1 MFYSQR
7 SRKILLG
14 ASKGWKQ
21 DELFT
26 LLKEVLE
33 DKYMISD
40 KGKEDDYEKFS
51 DDTFGNIL
59 KLLFEKDANSFPYN
73 PELRVGFNSNVYI
86 GKLYDLLGVDFKM
99 YDYDNSSMLAYSLY
113 NKEYDIYK
121 YTYSFEYGMYI
132 EKYNYDNNHIQYT
145 YKKDTSTPTILI
157 IRVCRKDDVSLKR
170 YTSVIFKN
178 FIIQDEKIKNELTSM
193 RDNITYNDRTY
204 VLDSVILTSL
214 TSLSISRHAIAG
226 ITCKGIK
233 YIYNGWMRI
242 NMDPAMARQEI
253 TRNIPCELMR
263 HDWNVKGED
272 FCLNTK
278 TCMPDVLKERK
289 LNESRQCFNFSEGD
303 KLLIYVLKDKHLEKL
318 RKADVIK
325 ATIRR
330 RSV

>member
-1 MFYSQR
+1 
-7 SRKILLG
+7 
-14 ASKGWKQ
+14 
-21 DELFT
+21 
-26 LLKEVLE
+26 
-33 DKYMISD
+33 MISD
-40 KGKEDDYEKFS
+40 KGKEDDYKKFS

-132 EKYNYDNNHIQYT
+132 EKYHYENNHIQYT

-170 YTSVIFKN
+170 YTSAIFKN